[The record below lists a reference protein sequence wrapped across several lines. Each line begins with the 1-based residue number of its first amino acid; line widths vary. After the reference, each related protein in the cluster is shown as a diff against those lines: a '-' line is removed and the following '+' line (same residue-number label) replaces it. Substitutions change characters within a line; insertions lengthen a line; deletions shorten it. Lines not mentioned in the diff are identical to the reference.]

1 MTKGTLQTAN
11 ELQQLSKMI
20 NSDLDKLEKNGI
32 SFVLQ
37 NLSMYPSKYKNM
49 VGNHIRLK
57 ADEYMK
63 DLILSLKELRDKI
76 SDELQEL

>member
-1 MTKGTLQTAN
+1 
-11 ELQQLSKMI
+11 MI
-20 NSDLDKLEKNGI
+20 NSDFDKLEKNWI